1 MELAEDL
8 KVFEEVKKKLRADHR
23 SMCWR
28 LCLKALP
35 RFMHMRRSLWCSSA
49 KSEKKSQTRRLKL
62 QSRNEVA
69 CTRPLPRP
77 APRLFDKTG
86 GCRPTAT
93 PRTLGV
99 HRGCVERHLQI
110 QAVAGIH
117 GCPLQLFYA
126 VRDCR
131 SRRYQLIRWSDSKST
146 GVRFPFTSLTERWTI
161 WCMRACCWRS
171 SVSLRKI
178 LPKNSLLTF

>member
-1 MELAEDL
+1 MLAFVLEGFAKIYAHEKELMVL
-8 KVFEEVKKKLRADHR
+8 KCEIR
-23 SMCWR
+23 
-28 LCLKALP
+28 
-35 RFMHMRRSLWCSSA
+35 
-49 KSEKKSQTRRLKL
+49 KKSQTRRLKL

-131 SRRYQLIRWSDSKST
+131 SRRYQLIR
-146 GVRFPFTSLTERWTI
+146 
-161 WCMRACCWRS
+161 
-171 SVSLRKI
+171 
-178 LPKNSLLTF
+178 